1 MGRRSIPMIEID
13 EIIYRWQ
20 KGMSER
26 RISRSLGTSRMAVR
40 KILEEARAV
49 GIREDTKEE
58 ELLALKPLLFEIRQG
73 KRKVRPAR
81 DYLEKHHEQI
91 SGWLLQPYMTISQMT
106 RLFKESGEEI
116 SDSSLRRYVK
126 EHFPSQ
132 IDSTVHLE
140 TSPGQQAQVD
150 FAYVGMMKDPTVQKE
165 RRAYAFIM
173 TLSHSRYRF
182 VRFVFKQDIQTWI
195 ECHIRAFHFF
205 GGVPATIMPDNLKS
219 GITKADIYDP
229 VLNRTYGE
237 LEKHYGFVCDPT
249 KIRTPR
255 HKGKVERSVTIV
267 RQQVLAGRSF
277 KDIEAANSHAL
288 HWCRHEIALRPTRT
302 TGKTPWG
309 VFVGEEKALLLPLP
323 LEDYSFAIWHSLKV
337 HRDHHI
343 VFEGSYYSV
352 PSQYIGKEVMLRASE
367 RMIDIY
373 LDHVRIKTHV
383 RSQNRGQWVTDPQDY
398 PKGARAFLEKD
409 KDKCLKEAQEIG
421 DSVHEFLSQVL
432 KSSSLLHQRKAQ
444 AILRLGEKYG
454 RDRLEAACER
464 ALSFDNMTYRSL
476 KRILAQGLEKREDD
490 QDKGKRCLYRESSYL
505 RYPHEFYPLPQEV
518 RL

>member
-1 MGRRSIPMIEID
+1 MIEID
-13 EIIYRWQ
+13 EILYRWQ

-40 KILEEARAV
+40 KILEQARAV

-58 ELLALKPLLFEIRQG
+58 ELLALKPLLFGIRQG

-126 EHFPSQ
+126 EHFPDKV
-132 IDSTVHLE
+132 DSTVHLE
-140 TSPGQQAQVD
+140 TIPGQQAQVD
-150 FAYVGMMKDPTVQKE
+150 FAYVGMMKDPRIEKE

-182 VRFVFKQDIQTWI
+182 VRFVFKQDIQTWVD
-195 ECHIRAFHFF
+195 CHIRAFHFF
-205 GGVPATIMPDNLKS
+205 GGVPATIMLDNLKS
-219 GITKADIYDP
+219 GISKADIYDP

-302 TGKTPWG
+302 TGKTPWEI
-309 VFVGEEKALLLPLP
+309 FVKEEKVLLLPLP
-323 LEDYSFAIWHSLKV
+323 LKDYSCAIWHSLKV
-337 HRDHHI
+337 HRDHHL

-367 RMIDIY
+367 RMVDIY

-383 RSQNRGQWVTDPQDY
+383 RAQSRGQWVTDSQDY
-398 PKGARAFLEKD
+398 PKKARAFLEKD
-409 KDKCLKEAQEIG
+409 KDHCLNEAQEIG
-421 DSVHEFLSQVL
+421 DSVHEFLRQIL

-476 KRILAQGLEKREDD
+476 KRILVQGLEKREDNRD
-490 QDKGKRCLYRESSYL
+490 EGKRCLYQGSSYL
-505 RYPHEFYPLPQEV
+505 RSPHEFYPLSQEV